1 MKLAIALLVT
11 ASLFAQQEP
20 QGPRP
25 KGKKGPGGG
34 DGGPYHH
41 VVLSASSDDGLTWT
55 LDEGVRMEHASVPC
69 AVVTDDGKVM
79 MYFVDADR
87 KSGPETANVAVSED
101 GLTFE
106 KLGLE
111 IRGMPAEKALD
122 PSVLL
127 LEDGLYVL
135 YYFGCQRNPDEAG
148 SHEVRRAVSD
158 DGVHF
163 EDKGMAFSKE
173 MLVDPDVFWWKGT
186 WYMYVF
192 GRGNTLVATS
202 KDGLEFEYHGPLS
215 LKNWGTTAPIKVGN
229 RLRLYAFDQRA
240 REEDEV
246 HSFTSTDGLEWEE
259 EDGARLKAGK
269 GEQYTDPQVVR
280 FGGGYKMYFKRS
292 ASPR

>member
-1 MKLAIALLVT
+1 MKLAILLLAAVP
-11 ASLFAQQEP
+11 LLAQQDP

-25 KGKKGPGGG
+25 KGKKGPGG
-34 DGGPYHH
+34 DGGPYQH
-41 VVLSASSDDGLTWT
+41 VVLSASSEDGLTWT

-69 AVVTDDGKVM
+69 AVVTDEGKVM
-79 MYFVDADR
+79 LYFVDADR
-87 KSGPETANVAVSED
+87 KSFETANVAVSED

-111 IRGMPAEKALD
+111 IEGMPARKALD
-122 PSVLL
+122 PSILL
-127 LEDGLYVL
+127 LEDGMYVL
-135 YYFGCQRNPDEAG
+135 YYFACQQSPDAEG
-148 SHEVRRAVSD
+148 SHDVRRAVSD
-158 DGVHF
+158 DGVRF
-163 EDKGMAFSKE
+163 EDKGTAFSRE
-173 MLVDPDVFWWKGT
+173 MLVDPDVFWWKDT

-202 KDGLEFEYHGPLS
+202 KDGLDFEYHGPLA
-215 LKNWGTTAPIKVGN
+215 LKGWGTTAPIRFGD

-240 REEDEV
+240 CEANEV

-259 EDGARLKAGK
+259 EDGARLTAGE

-280 FGGGYKMYFKRS
+280 FRGRYKMYFKRS